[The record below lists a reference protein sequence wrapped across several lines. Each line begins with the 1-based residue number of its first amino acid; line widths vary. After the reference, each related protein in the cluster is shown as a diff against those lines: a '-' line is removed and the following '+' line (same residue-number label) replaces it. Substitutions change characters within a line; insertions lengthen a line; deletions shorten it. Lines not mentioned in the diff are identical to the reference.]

1 MEDLINDAGNG
12 SEDLGTST
20 EKPLSIRD
28 SLKAALDSTETA
40 TTSVGSDRQRDE
52 HGRFA
57 PKDGDKGVTAPAAQ
71 QAAAAAP
78 KPGDAPAAANAAPAA
93 AQAAAPAA
101 AQPAEQQPAATTHR
115 VPPGWSPEAKAQFAT
130 LPPEV
135 QAAVAKREQEV
146 DNGFRVL
153 QDYKGLEEFTPLVKN
168 AGITHADVMRKA
180 IDWEQSLIRDPVNTV
195 IHVAKM
201 AGVNLSALVNG
212 QTDQIL
218 QRQPQQAQQQPRPQP
233 VNVEATVEQ
242 VLRKRDTETQVNA
255 FISDPANVHAEAVL
269 DDMVALISAGRASS
283 LKDAYDAACWMR
295 PDIRQQ
301 LISQAAPTVNTVQ
314 DQNSQR
320 AAAADQA
327 RRASRSIS
335 GSSAPGPTQ
344 GAGAGQPTSIRESLR
359 SALHAANGR
368 V

>member
-1 MEDLINDAGNG
+1 MEDLINEAGNG

-71 QAAAAAP
+71 PAAAAAP
-78 KPGDAPAAANAAPAA
+78 KPGDAPAAANATAA
-93 AQAAAPAA
+93 AQQAAPAA
-101 AQPAEQQPAATTHR
+101 AQPAEQQPAANAHR
-115 VPPGWSPEAKAQFAT
+115 VPPGWSAEAKAQFAG

-153 QDYKGLEEFTPLVKN
+153 QDYKGLEEFTPIVKQ

-195 IHVAKM
+195 IHVAKI

-212 QTDQIL
+212 QTNQIL
-218 QRQPQQAQQQPRPQP
+218 QRQPQQVQQQPQPQP

-242 VLRKRDTETQVNA
+242 ILRKRDTETQVNA
-255 FISDPANVHAEAVL
+255 FVSDPANKHAEAVL
-269 DDMVALISAGRASS
+269 DDMVALISTGRASS
-283 LKDAYDAACWMR
+283 LQDAYDAACWMR

-301 LISQAAPTVNTVQ
+301 LISQVAPANTVQ
-314 DQNSQR
+314 DQTSQR

-344 GAGAGQPTSIRESLR
+344 GAGAGQPTSIRDSLR
-359 SALHAANGR
+359 SALHAASGR

>member
-1 MEDLINDAGNG
+1 MEDLINEAGNG

-20 EKPLSIRD
+20 DKPVSIRD
-28 SLKAALDSTETA
+28 SLRAAIDNAESASPASPE
-40 TTSVGSDRQRDE
+40 RQRDE

-57 PKDGDKGVTAPAAQ
+57 TKEADRSVAAPQAAATAPKVEQAPAATSAAPAAQ
-71 QAAAAAP
+71 QATQ
-78 KPGDAPAAANAAPAA
+78 APA
-93 AQAAAPAA
+93 QAT
-101 AQPAEQQPAATTHR
+101 EQQAATTHR
-115 VPPGWSPEAKAQFAT
+115 VPPGWAPEAKAQFGT

-135 QAAVAKREQEV
+135 QAAISKREQEV

-153 QDYKGLEEFTPLVKN
+153 QDYKGLEEFTPIVRQ
-168 AGITHADVMRKA
+168 AGTTHADVMRKA

-269 DDMVALISAGRASS
+269 DDMIALISAGRAAN

-301 LISQAAPTVNTVQ
+301 LISQTAQPAIDPNA
-314 DQNSQR
+314 QR

-327 RRASRSIS
+327 RKASRSIS
-335 GSSAPGPTQ
+335 GSSAPGPTR
-344 GAGAGQPTSIRESLR
+344 GVAADQPTSIRDSLR
-359 SALHAANGR
+359 SAMHAARGQ

>member
-20 EKPLSIRD
+20 EKPISIRD
-28 SLKAALDSTETA
+28 SLRAAIDSADGNVSASSST
-40 TTSVGSDRQRDE
+40 DRQRDE

-57 PKDGDKGVTAPAAQ
+57 PKEPDKGATVPAAQ
-71 QAAAAAP
+71 QAAAASP
-78 KPGDAPAAANAAPAA
+78 KPADAPAAAA
-93 AQAAAPAA
+93 AQTPAVAP
-101 AQPAEQQPAATTHR
+101 EQQPAATTHR
-115 VPPGWSPEAKAQFAT
+115 VPPGWSPEAKAQFGT

-153 QDYKGLEEFTPLVKN
+153 QDYKGLEEFTPIVRQ
-168 AGITHADVMRKA
+168 AGTTHADVMRKA
-180 IDWEQSLIRDPVNTV
+180 IDWEQSLIRDPINTV
-195 IHVAKM
+195 IHVARM
-201 AGVNLSALVNG
+201 AGVNLQALVAG
-212 QTDQIL
+212 QQDQIL
-218 QRQPQQAQQQPRPQP
+218 QRRPQQAQQQPAPQP

-301 LISQAAPTVNTVQ
+301 LISQAAPSNPVQ
-314 DQNSQR
+314 DQTSQK

-344 GAGAGQPTSIRESLR
+344 GAGAGQPTSIRDSLR

>member
-1 MEDLINDAGNG
+1 MEDLINEAGNG

-20 EKPLSIRD
+20 EKPVSIRD
-28 SLKAALDSTETA
+28 SLRAAIDSADGNVSASSST
-40 TTSVGSDRQRDE
+40 DRQRDE

-57 PKDGDKGVTAPAAQ
+57 PKETDKGNP
-71 QAAAAAP
+71 AAAAVP
-78 KPGDAPAAANAAPAA
+78 KPLDAPAATNAAT
-93 AQAAAPAA
+93 AAP
-101 AQPAEQQPAATTHR
+101 QTPAVAPEQQPAATTHR
-115 VPPGWSPEAKAQFAT
+115 VPPGWSAEAKAQFGT

-153 QDYKGLEEFTPLVKN
+153 QDYKGLEEFTPIVRQ
-168 AGITHADVMRKA
+168 AGTTHADVMRKA

-195 IHVAKM
+195 IHVARM
-201 AGVNLSALVNG
+201 AGVNLQALVAG
-212 QTDQIL
+212 QQDQIL
-218 QRQPQQAQQQPRPQP
+218 QRRPQQAQQQPTPQP

-301 LISQAAPTVNTVQ
+301 LISQTAQPAPDPNA
-314 DQNSQR
+314 QR

-327 RRASRSIS
+327 RKASRSIS
-335 GSSAPGPTQ
+335 GSSAPGPTR
-344 GAGAGQPTSIRESLR
+344 GAAADQPTSIRDSLR
-359 SALHAANGR
+359 SAMRFSRGQ

>member
-1 MEDLINDAGNG
+1 MEDLINEAGNG

-20 EKPLSIRD
+20 EKPISIRD
-28 SLKAALDSTETA
+28 SLRAAIDSADGNVSASSST
-40 TTSVGSDRQRDE
+40 DRQRDE

-57 PKDGDKGVTAPAAQ
+57 PKEPDKGATVPAAQ
-71 QAAAAAP
+71 QAAAASP
-78 KPGDAPAAANAAPAA
+78 KPADAPAAAA
-93 AQAAAPAA
+93 AQTPAVAP
-101 AQPAEQQPAATTHR
+101 EQQPAATTHR
-115 VPPGWSPEAKAQFAT
+115 VPPGWSAEAKAQFGT

-153 QDYKGLEEFTPLVKN
+153 QDYKGLEEFTPIVRQ
-168 AGITHADVMRKA
+168 AGTTHADVMRKA
-180 IDWEQSLIRDPVNTV
+180 IDWEQSLIRDPINTV
-195 IHVAKM
+195 IHVARM
-201 AGVNLSALVNG
+201 AGVNLQALVAG
-212 QTDQIL
+212 QQDQIL
-218 QRQPQQAQQQPRPQP
+218 QRRPQQAQQQPTPQP

-242 VLRKRDTETQVNA
+242 VLRKRDTEAQVNA
-255 FISDPANVHAEAVL
+255 FISEPANVHAEAVL

-283 LKDAYDAACWMR
+283 LKEAYDAACWMR

-301 LISQAAPTVNTVQ
+301 LISQAAPANTVQ
-314 DQNSQR
+314 DQTSQR

-344 GAGAGQPTSIRESLR
+344 GAGAGQPTSIRDSLR
-359 SALHAANGR
+359 SALHAASGR

>member
-1 MEDLINDAGNG
+1 MEDLINEAGNG

-20 EKPLSIRD
+20 EKPISIRD
-28 SLKAALDSTETA
+28 SLRAAIDSSDGNVSA
-40 TTSVGSDRQRDE
+40 SGNADRQRDE

-57 PKDGDKGVTAPAAQ
+57 SKEADKGTP
-71 QAAAAAP
+71 AAAAVP
-78 KPGDAPAAANAAPAA
+78 KAVDAPAAANAAPV
-93 AQAAAPAA
+93 AP
-101 AQPAEQQPAATTHR
+101 QTPAVAPEQQPAAATHR
-115 VPPGWSPEAKAQFAT
+115 VPPGWSAEAKAQFGT

-153 QDYKGLEEFTPLVKN
+153 QDYKGLEEFTPIVRQ
-168 AGITHADVMRKA
+168 AGTTHADVMRKA
-180 IDWEQSLIRDPVNTV
+180 IDWEQSLIRDPINTV
-195 IHVAKM
+195 IHVARM
-201 AGVNLSALVNG
+201 AGVNLQALVAG
-212 QTDQIL
+212 QQDQIL
-218 QRQPQQAQQQPRPQP
+218 QRRPQQPQQQPTPQP

-301 LISQAAPTVNTVQ
+301 LISQTAQPAPDPNA
-314 DQNSQR
+314 QR

-327 RRASRSIS
+327 RKASRSIS
-335 GSSAPGPTQ
+335 GSSAPGPSRDATANQ
-344 GAGAGQPTSIRESLR
+344 QTSIRDSLR